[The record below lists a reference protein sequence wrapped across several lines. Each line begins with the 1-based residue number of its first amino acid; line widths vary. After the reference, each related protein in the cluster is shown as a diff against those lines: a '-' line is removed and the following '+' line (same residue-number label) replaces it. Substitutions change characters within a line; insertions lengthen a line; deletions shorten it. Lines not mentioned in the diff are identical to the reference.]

1 MLLPQY
7 AIRDGDAL
15 VVSEDEGGSPYITLP
30 PGATISGSSE
40 LSRRSTAW
48 YSTTAWTRAYRSGPT
63 RTVRSL

>member
-15 VVSEDEGGSPYITLP
+15 VVSEDEGGSPYITLA

-48 YSTTAWTRAYRSGPT
+48 YSTTA
-63 RTVRSL
+63 